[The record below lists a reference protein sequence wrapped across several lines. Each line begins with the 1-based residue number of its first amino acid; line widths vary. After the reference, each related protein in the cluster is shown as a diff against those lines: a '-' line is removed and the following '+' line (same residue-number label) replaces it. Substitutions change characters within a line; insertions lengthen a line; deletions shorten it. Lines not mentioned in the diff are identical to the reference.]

1 MGQHDATLT
10 IQDSIDDLD
19 TFCLQP
25 LELTDALNACSGQQR
40 VDVCG
45 NLCVVVN
52 PRDILIARRIDT
64 LITNDGKVCRP
75 TYIATW
81 LDAKDEVMDGVCERR
96 WGCKFSTMRSL
107 WFDRLHVRYGLKT
120 WNLVK
125 LDIVDELG

>member
-1 MGQHDATLT
+1 MKKTKSREGGRFRINLKYAPVVLFPSEALGRDYYEQARPDA
-10 IQDSIDDLD
+10 DDL
-19 TFCLQP
+19 F
-25 LELTDALNACSGQQR
+25 
-40 VDVCG
+40 
-45 NLCVVVN
+45 
-52 PRDILIARRIDT
+52 
-64 LITNDGKVCRP
+64 ITNDGKVCRP